1 MELKFDKKTVK
12 RVAIAAIIVIVIYWL
27 LHDGDRVQ
35 GIVNSIIGI
44 LTPFIVGSVLAFILN
59 VPMRGFERLLKGIKH
74 NTLRRVCAIGLT
86 FLCLILVLVGVFML
100 LIPEIKSTW
109 NQIYPNL
116 VTAYNNLVAW
126 GNKMLKDYPQI
137 QQMIANFDL
146 SSFNWTSIGEK
157 ILSFLGSG
165 VNTLFPQAVS
175 AIGALAS
182 ALISGFISVAF
193 ALYSLFQ
200 KETLARQGRKILYAI
215 LPECVSDYIVRVL
228 RLSNSTFSNFLSGQ
242 CVEVCILGTMFFVA
256 MSIFRIPHAALV
268 SVLTAVTAFIPV
280 VGAWIGCLTGAA
292 LIAVSNPVLAFWFIL
307 LSVVVQQLENNFV
320 YPRVVGTSV
329 GLSGMWVLVAVGL
342 GGEMMGVV
350 GMFLMIPCASVVYT
364 LIREA
369 VNKRLKGRNVDPEKL
384 QVQPPELQSHFKM
397 KIEHKKKLREHNKRS
412 KDENNTEQ

>member
-1 MELKFDKKTVK
+1 MELKFDKKTVR
-12 RVAIAAIIVIVIYWL
+12 RVVIAAIIVIVIYWL

-157 ILSFLGSG
+157 LLTFLGSG

-215 LPECVSDYIVRVL
+215 LPERVSDYIVRVL

-292 LIAVSNPVLAFWFIL
+292 LISVSNPVLAFWFIL

-342 GGEMMGVV
+342 GGEMMGAV

-369 VNKRLKGRNVDPEKL
+369 VNKRLNGRNVDPEKL

-397 KIEHKKKLREHNKRS
+397 KIKNKKKNKEHNNRLKNE
-412 KDENNTEQ
+412 KDTDQ

>member
-1 MELKFDKKTVK
+1 M
-12 RVAIAAIIVIVIYWL
+12 IVIYWL

-215 LPECVSDYIVRVL
+215 LPERVSDYIVRVL
-228 RLSNSTFSNFLSGQ
+228 RLSNSTFSNFSFR
-242 CVEVCILGTMFFVA
+242 TM
-256 MSIFRIPHAALV
+256 R
-268 SVLTAVTAFIPV
+268 
-280 VGAWIGCLTGAA
+280 
-292 LIAVSNPVLAFWFIL
+292 
-307 LSVVVQQLENNFV
+307 
-320 YPRVVGTSV
+320 
-329 GLSGMWVLVAVGL
+329 
-342 GGEMMGVV
+342 
-350 GMFLMIPCASVVYT
+350 
-364 LIREA
+364 
-369 VNKRLKGRNVDPEKL
+369 
-384 QVQPPELQSHFKM
+384 
-397 KIEHKKKLREHNKRS
+397 
-412 KDENNTEQ
+412 